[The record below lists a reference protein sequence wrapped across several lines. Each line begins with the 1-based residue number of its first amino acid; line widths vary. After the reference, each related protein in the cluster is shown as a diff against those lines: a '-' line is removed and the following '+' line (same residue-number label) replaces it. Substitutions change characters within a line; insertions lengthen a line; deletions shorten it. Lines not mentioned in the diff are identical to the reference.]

1 MLRSTI
7 SNIFHPRTLEV
18 LWSRG
23 WAHGSPFPSIY
34 SIVLKDS
41 CLTFTMHH
49 CWSTTSKTAHLFGE
63 GSQPLI
69 GCLDGR
75 RQSIRP
81 TFSGSSHQKRLFS
94 LTSTPKK
101 SSSVRESAFGMERT
115 GANCYIKMSWRFLL
129 LVRATMSTGPIQ
141 LIVRHL
147 RSIWRFAGQVSINLD
162 NIGSHTN
169 T

>member
-1 MLRSTI
+1 
-7 SNIFHPRTLEV
+7 
-18 LWSRG
+18 
-23 WAHGSPFPSIY
+23 
-34 SIVLKDS
+34 
-41 CLTFTMHH
+41 
-49 CWSTTSKTAHLFGE
+49 
-63 GSQPLI
+63 
-69 GCLDGR
+69 
-75 RQSIRP
+75 
-81 TFSGSSHQKRLFS
+81 
-94 LTSTPKK
+94 
-101 SSSVRESAFGMERT
+101 MERT